1 MVDFMKTDLPKIGPG
16 LGPRNKIWVKV
27 KEKIIHENKVDI
39 VKPLEYERLSSLAT
53 GKRWL
58 EMVPREWID
67 IYGALFD
74 ESKYF
79 VIDPHER
86 SKIDK
91 DVNRTF
97 SLFTRNARLLRLQF
111 KINMSGYAKALQTVL
126 MAASHERGYCQGV
139 NFLAAVFLLYEASEK
154 DSFTLLCFLLKQRF
168 VEILY
173 NPKCS
178 SLLEYMNY
186 FEKRL
191 RVHNKRVYKHF
202 KAVDFSPICYAVEWF
217 TTCFIV
223 TCPGELSSC
232 VLDLLLIGFDDIMIR
247 VGLAMLDHLQDALL
261 CLDLE
266 NLQLQFKPLT
276 TSADPYDVMY
286 RALTI
291 PVPKN
296 TRQNIL
302 EVIS

>member
-1 MVDFMKTDLPKIGPG
+1 MVDFIRTDLPRIGPG
-16 LGPRNKIWVKV
+16 LGPRNKIWAKV
-27 KEKIIHENKVDI
+27 KEKIIHENMIVV
-39 VKPLEYERLSSLAT
+39 VKPVEYERLTSLGS

-58 EMVPREWID
+58 EMVPPEWID
-67 IYGALFD
+67 IYGALYE

-86 SKIDK
+86 TKIDK

-111 KINMSGYAKALQTVL
+111 KINMNGYAKALQTVL

-139 NFLAAVFLLYEASEK
+139 NFLAAVFLLYEADEK
-154 DSFTLLCFLLKQRF
+154 DAFTLLSFLLKQRYI
-168 VEILY
+168 EIFY
-173 NPKCS
+173 NSKCS
-178 SLLEYMNY
+178 SLLEYMNF

-191 RVHNKRVYKHF
+191 RVHNKLVYKHF

-232 VLDLLLIGFDDIMIR
+232 VLDLILIGFDDIMIR
-247 VGLAMLDHLQDALL
+247 VGLAMLDHLQDTLL
-261 CLDLE
+261 GLDLE
-266 NLQLQFKPLT
+266 NLQLQFKSLT
-276 TSADPYDVMY
+276 SMADPYDVMY

-291 PVPKN
+291 PVPSN
-296 TRQNIL
+296 VRQNIL
-302 EVIS
+302 QVR